1 MEQFPEIKKRINEL
15 KHYSKEDLIFYI
27 KIINYQFE
35 DKVIND
41 RDNLHL
47 KDSKQIAYIF
57 YDSLSQLTEIP
68 RVRFDNFLF
77 DDYEALHIEET
88 LNKIVKLR
96 NHSRDLNG
104 TLLKIKHNQRA
115 ILFLLT
121 NLRFHIRDNLEHIS
135 ISSIRTN
142 FLKSEYEHLKR
153 QNTRFGPKN
162 REMVFLENINS
173 TAEFEECLYLEIYD
187 ILETY
192 MINNKIKSCNILEV
206 IDDILFIHEKAE
218 RNIKTSWELIKT
230 QDENLQDWLIEK
242 FERRYYIV
250 RNQSPKNK
258 NQKSEL
264 ITLYLEMMFSSLD
277 KEEFEVRIK
286 ALKDEFSRKK
296 ILKYGSCTIEID
308 SKHLKKLTELAGGD
322 SKGKIKKQIHKLID
336 EAYTK
341 KI

>member
-1 MEQFPEIKKRINEL
+1 
-15 KHYSKEDLIFYI
+15 
-27 KIINYQFE
+27 
-35 DKVIND
+35 
-41 RDNLHL
+41 
-47 KDSKQIAYIF
+47 
-57 YDSLSQLTEIP
+57 
-68 RVRFDNFLF
+68 
-77 DDYEALHIEET
+77 
-88 LNKIVKLR
+88 
-96 NHSRDLNG
+96 
-104 TLLKIKHNQRA
+104 
-115 ILFLLT
+115 
-121 NLRFHIRDNLEHIS
+121 
-135 ISSIRTN
+135 
-142 FLKSEYEHLKR
+142 
-153 QNTRFGPKN
+153 
-162 REMVFLENINS
+162 
-173 TAEFEECLYLEIYD
+173 
-187 ILETY
+187 
-192 MINNKIKSCNILEV
+192 
-206 IDDILFIHEKAE
+206 IHEKAE